1 MQFINPFQEFHP
13 IKGSFN
19 SNLPIILNFIAER
32 ARKIIKDRKTE
43 EISYALSTINYL
55 LLDDIDSDV
64 ISESIETAGQ
74 TLPALAEESLTLAAA
89 LMLRM
94 EDLDISN
101 QDLFPAAKQEEYF
114 AILALAAL
122 GELNWIY
129 HLIKEVSVATV
140 GLAAEAMEALA
151 VAESLA
157 TLEPIQ
163 SLDEAVRE
171 KISLQNKLAAIK
183 RHSAYNDLKAR
194 FIRYYLD
201 DYLPT
206 VEGGNPNRSE
216 AARRFVH
223 EIFLSESA
231 GDPESLIYDRGREQ
245 MIRTLLDALRDY
257 LRSTDSN

>member
-1 MQFINPFQEFHP
+1 
-13 IKGSFN
+13 
-19 SNLPIILNFIAER
+19 
-32 ARKIIKDRKTE
+32 
-43 EISYALSTINYL
+43 
-55 LLDDIDSDV
+55 
-64 ISESIETAGQ
+64 
-74 TLPALAEESLTLAAA
+74 
-89 LMLRM
+89 MLRM

-129 HLIKEVSVATV
+129 HLNKEVSVATV

-151 VAESLA
+151 VAESLTTQQA
-157 TLEPIQ
+157 LQNVET
-163 SLDEAVRE
+163 AVRE
-171 KISLQNKLAAIK
+171 KISLQNRLAAIK
-183 RHSAYNDLKAR
+183 RHSAYNELKAR

-216 AARRFVH
+216 AARRFVD

-231 GDPESLIYDRGREQ
+231 NDPESLTYDREREQ
-245 MIRTLLDALRDY
+245 MVRTLLDALRDH
-257 LRSTDSN
+257 LRSTNSN

>member
-1 MQFINPFQEFHP
+1 MQFINPFEVFHP

-19 SNLPIILNFIAER
+19 SNLPVILDFIAER
-32 ARKIIKDRKTE
+32 ARRIIKDRKIE

-64 ISESIETAGQ
+64 INESIEIAGHV
-74 TLPALAEESLTLAAA
+74 LPALAEESLTPATA

-94 EDLDISN
+94 DDFDISN
-101 QDLFPAAKQEEYF
+101 QDLFPEAKREEYF

-129 HLIKEVSVATV
+129 HLNKEVSVATV

-151 VAESLA
+151 VAESL
-157 TLEPIQ
+157 TTIEPIQ
-163 SLDEAVRE
+163 DVEKAVRE
-171 KISLQNKLAAIK
+171 KISLQNRLAAIK
-183 RHSAYNDLKAR
+183 RHSAYNELKAR
-194 FIRYYLD
+194 FIQYYLE

-206 VEGGNPNRSE
+206 VEGGKPNRSE
-216 AARRFVH
+216 AARRFVWDIILP
-223 EIFLSESA
+223 EVA
-231 GDPESLIYDRGREQ
+231 DDPESPFKNREPEQ